1 MKKIVFTIFSLFL
14 TLDVVYA
21 FDIDVSKIDI
31 NAKDNT
37 VIKNLDMSY
46 KIDTSSFNNN
56 ISINN
61 DIKDVTKELVK
72 ISLSD
77 DKDNKLKELTKYL
90 YISSTSG
97 STTLTGSLFLTD
109 FVNKINLKSTD
120 CAESKGE

>member
-46 KIDTSSFNNN
+46 KIDTSCFNNN
-56 ISINN
+56 I
-61 DIKDVTKELVK
+61 E
-72 ISLSD
+72 
-77 DKDNKLKELTKYL
+77 
-90 YISSTSG
+90 
-97 STTLTGSLFLTD
+97 FLAKKR
-109 FVNKINLKSTD
+109 NRL
-120 CAESKGE
+120 